1 MTTVPAYYIPRETGL
16 EGIGPVTVTENAA
29 PDATFQI
36 SIHAYGSRPA
46 VWFDSETIAGVAGC
60 VGVGTASAHW
70 TAIMTGPAKWRI
82 SVRDKETPSFE
93 RIGVADL
100 FIT

>member
-1 MTTVPAYYIPRETGL
+1 MSVPAYYIPRETGL
-16 EGIGPVTVTENAA
+16 EGIGPFTVTDPN
-29 PDATFQI
+29 PDATWQA
-36 SIHAYGSRPA
+36 SIHAYGARPA
-46 VWFDSETIAGVAGC
+46 TWFDSETINGTAGY

-70 TAIMTGPAKWRI
+70 AAIMTGPGKWRI